1 MRRRRGLGDNTHNQ
15 MTYSQTWPS
24 GDIPRDGRDTATDA
38 TSPLPMAARIP
49 RGRLDGRPNWARAA
63 RTPHAVALGIAVA
76 AGLLLGA
83 AALLP
88 CLPSAG
94 LIALALA
101 LAIAWCTPRTPADQD
116 GDSSPLDAMLP
127 ALEAMQDAV
136 MVICPDMTVLWAND
150 EQAGLAISDG
160 PLTGRR
166 CCEVICGRSTPCEQC
181 TIVRAMRTLAPERAT
196 AETASP
202 QSRATWQEV
211 TSSPILDASGGLVGV
226 LRVSRDVTALQQ
238 VEKALRES
246 ERDYRQLVQNAN
258 SIILRMDTEGTVT
271 FFNAF
276 AERFFGFT
284 AEEIIG
290 RNAVGTIVPETETSG
305 RDLAR
310 LLADLCRNPEQYATN
325 ENENCTS
332 DGRRVWVA
340 WTNSAVINEAG
351 EPIGALSVGNDITAH
366 KQAEA
371 DLRERHRELEQL
383 FAAIPDALIY
393 TDAEHRV
400 TQVSPAFTR
409 LYGYSPESIAGEHI
423 SLLYADPGDARVC
436 REAGDLAGRT
446 CSATHRRIDGSTFES
461 EAVNTAV
468 HNARGDL
475 IGYLSII
482 RDVTEQK
489 RAQQALRMMQFAV
502 EHASVAVYWTSA
514 SGRFV
519 YVNSAA
525 CRSVGY
531 QAHDLLRMSVADIDP
546 NFPVDGWP
554 EHWAELKR
562 AGALVFRTSHRNR
575 DGRVFPVEITAHH
588 VDFEGREF
596 NFAFVRDLTDHEQV
610 ELALRESED
619 CYRALSSAAT
629 EGVLIHDKAT
639 IVDCNEAICRIFG
652 YEHSE
657 LIGADVF
664 SLGAPESR
672 SVLRENA
679 AKATARPYEAVG
691 LHKDGTRF
699 PVEITGRDM
708 PFRGR
713 TRRVVTVRDI
723 SERKQAEEA
732 ARQSEKRYRILA
744 ENARDVIWMCDFQLN
759 FTYVSPSVE
768 TLRGYT
774 SEEAQGHALEQTLTP
789 PSAALARQVSEELV
803 SGSANPLDSS
813 APEQA
818 RVLELEMTRKDGST
832 VWTEVTMTLA
842 RDAEG
847 KPTGIIGIT
856 RDIAER
862 RQAEEERRRLA
873 RAVEQTGD
881 AILIIDADGRILYAN
896 RAAETLSEYSRT
908 QLQGASLHTLA
919 DNPRQRGA
927 IRRVWAA
934 ARDQRLWQGRVAL
947 TRPDG
952 TGYYCDVTMS
962 AVQDADGLIVNHVI
976 TARDVTAQLGL
987 EDQLRHTQKMEALGA
1002 LAGGVAHDFNNML
1015 TAIRGY
1021 AELLKNRDLQPE
1033 DTVRAAETI
1042 ERAAE
1047 RAGSLTSQLL
1057 GFARKGMLQKTPVDM
1072 HAAVNEVIA
1081 LLSHTIDKRV
1091 SLVTDFSLNRAVV
1104 IGDPN
1109 QLQQVLLNL
1118 ALNARDAMPDGGR
1131 LIFSTSSIDITT
1143 AETSRHPEA
1152 RPGRYVAVSV
1162 SDTGTGIA
1170 PDLFDRIFDPFVT
1183 TKPEGDGSG
1192 MGLPMVYGIV
1202 SAHGG
1207 WVEVSTRQ
1215 REGSVFTVLLPAAKD
1230 QAAAQRAGGTRS
1242 ETLLGSGRILV
1253 VDDEEI
1259 VREIL
1264 SDMLRRLGYE
1274 VIEAEAGAEAVEVY
1288 GSQREQIDAVILD
1301 LVMPGMSGGDTFDA
1315 LRAIDP
1321 SVRALLSTGH
1331 SPDGVTQALLDRGV
1345 KGLVPKPY
1353 GLNELARALHAAL
1366 TP

>member
-1 MRRRRGLGDNTHNQ
+1 
-15 MTYSQTWPS
+15 MTYTLTWLRGEDPS
-24 GDIPRDGRDTATDA
+24 GGRDTATDTA
-38 TSPLPMAARIP
+38 SRLPQAAIRPL
-49 RGRLDGRPNWARAA
+49 GRLDVWPNWERPAK
-63 RTPHAVALGIAVA
+63 THHGVALGISIAT
-76 AGLLLGA
+76 GLLLVA
-83 AALLP
+83 ASLLP
-88 CLPSAG
+88 CLPGGG
-94 LIALALA
+94 LVVLALA
-101 LAIAWCTPRTPADQD
+101 VAIAFWALQDPADQD
-116 GDSSPLDAMLP
+116 GDSSPLDAM
-127 ALEAMQDAV
+127 QDAV
-136 MVICPDMTVLWAND
+136 MVVGPGMTVLWANE
-150 EQAGLAISDG
+150 EQSALALSPG
-160 PLTGRR
+160 PVTGRP
-166 CCEVICGRSTPCEQC
+166 CCEVFCGRSTPCEQC
-181 TIVRAMRTLAPERAT
+181 TTARAMRTRKPERAK
-196 AETASP
+196 AEIEACP
-202 QSRATWQEV
+202 ARGAWQEV
-211 TSSPILDASGGLVGV
+211 TSSPILDASGELVGV

-238 VEKALRES
+238 VEKALCES
-246 ERDYRQLVQNAN
+246 ERDYRQLVQSAN
-258 SIILRMDTEGTVT
+258 SIILRMDTKGTVT

-276 AERFFGFT
+276 AERFFGYT

-325 ENENCTS
+325 ENENCTR
-332 DGRRVWVA
+332 DGKRVWVA

-351 EPIGALSVGNDITAH
+351 EPIGVLSVGNDITAH
-366 KQAEA
+366 RQAEA
-371 DLRERHRELEQL
+371 ALTERHRELAQL

-393 TDAEHRV
+393 TDTDHRV

-409 LYGYSPESIAGEHI
+409 LYGYTPEDIAGKQLA
-423 SLLYADPGDARVC
+423 LLYADPADARAC

-446 CSATHRRIDGSTFES
+446 CSATHRRKDGSTFES

-468 HNARGDL
+468 HDARGDL

-482 RDVTEQK
+482 RNVT
-489 RAQQALRMMQFAV
+489 AQRLAEQALRMTQYAV
-502 EHASVAVYWTSA
+502 EHASAAVYWTSA

-525 CRSVGY
+525 CRALGY

-546 NFPVDGWP
+546 DFPSNRWP

-619 CYRALSSAAT
+619 RYRALSSAAT

-657 LIGADVF
+657 LLGADVF

-691 LHKDGTRF
+691 LRKDGTRF

-723 SERKQAEEA
+723 SERRQAEQA
-732 ARQSEKRYRILA
+732 LSESENRYRLLA
-744 ENARDVIWMCDFQLN
+744 DNARDVIWLADFNLN
-759 FTYVSPSVE
+759 FTYVSPAVE
-768 TLRGYT
+768 QLRGYT
-774 SEEAQGHALEQTLTP
+774 PEEACRHSLDETLTP
-789 PSAALARQVSEELV
+789 SSAALARRVIAEELRLGPDGV
-803 SGSANPLDSS
+803 VQLPSPGHS
-813 APEQA
+813 
-818 RVLELEMTRKDGST
+818 RVLELEHYRRDGST
-832 VWTEVTMTLA
+832 VWTEVTVTVA
-842 RDAEG
+842 RDDGGRPA
-847 KPTGIIGIT
+847 GIIGIT

-881 AILIIDADGRILYAN
+881 AILVIDAEGRIVYAN
-896 RAAETLSEYSRT
+896 QAAETLSGYSRSR
-908 QLQGASLHTLA
+908 LVGASLYALA
-919 DNPRQRGA
+919 DDPRQRGA
-927 IRRVWAA
+927 VRRVWAA
-934 ARDQRLWQGRVAL
+934 ARNRRLWQGRVAL

-952 TGYYCDVTMS
+952 TAYHCDVTMS
-962 AVQDADGLIVNHVI
+962 AVQDADGAIVNHVI
-976 TARDVTAQLGL
+976 TARDVSAQLGL
-987 EDQLRHTQKMEALGA
+987 EEQLRHTQKMEALGA

-1021 AELLKNRDLQPE
+1021 AEMLKNRDLPPE

-1047 RAGSLTSQLL
+1047 RAGALTSQLL
-1057 GFARKGMLQKTPVDM
+1057 GFARKGMLRKMPVDM
-1072 HAAVNEVIA
+1072 DTAVENVIA
-1081 LLSHTIDKRV
+1081 LLSHTIDKRI
-1091 SLVTDFSLNRAVV
+1091 SLTADLGAERAVV

-1109 QLQQVLLNL
+1109 QLEQILLNL

-1131 LIFSTSSIDITT
+1131 MVFTTSSVNITP
-1143 AETSRHPEA
+1143 AHTSRHPEA

-1170 PDLFDRIFDPFVT
+1170 PDLLDRIFDPFVT
-1183 TKPEGDGSG
+1183 TKPEGEGSG
-1192 MGLPMVYGIV
+1192 MGLPMIYGIV

-1230 QAAAQRAGGTRS
+1230 EAGAQQAGVTRS
-1242 ETLLGSGRILV
+1242 KTLIGSGRILV

-1274 VIEAEAGAEAVEVY
+1274 VIEAETGAEGVELY
-1288 GSQREQIDAVILD
+1288 AHQGERIDAVILD

-1321 SVRALLSTGH
+1321 SVKALLSTGH
-1331 SPDGVTQALLDRGV
+1331 SPDGVTQSLLDRGV

-1353 GLNELARALHAAL
+1353 GLNELAQALDDAL
-1366 TP
+1366 NS

>member
-1 MRRRRGLGDNTHNQ
+1 
-15 MTYSQTWPS
+15 MTYTHPWLCGQTPPDSLTTAGNTGAGEPQTVPGPAGQPGRHIHGCGVS
-24 GDIPRDGRDTATDA
+24 GAPEHVLSRA
-38 TSPLPMAARIP
+38 LEARQ
-49 RGRLDGRPNWARAA
+49 GFRLG
-63 RTPHAVALGIAVA
+63 LSIA
-76 AGLLLGA
+76 AGLLLVTASLLSCLPGGCITIA
-83 AALLP
+83 AIAFAVTLAALP
-88 CLPSAG
+88 NPAG
-94 LIALALA
+94 RRGGGPPL
-101 LAIAWCTPRTPADQD
+101 
-116 GDSSPLDAMLP
+116 GDMLP
-127 ALEAMQDAV
+127 VLEAMQDAV
-136 MVICPDMTVLWAND
+136 AVLAPDKTVLWAND
-150 EQAGLAISDG
+150 MQVAMAVTGEAVI
-160 PLTGRR
+160 GRR
-166 CCEVICGRSTPCEQC
+166 CCDVFCGDPSCCEVCTAALALQTLTPQRR
-181 TIVRAMRTLAPERAT
+181 TVRIPGPDAQLGWYEVSSSPLR
-196 AETASP
+196 TASG
-202 QSRATWQEV
+202 E
-211 TSSPILDASGGLVGV
+211 LLGV
-226 LRVSRDVTALQQ
+226 LRVSREVTELQRAQ
-238 VEKALRES
+238 MALRES
-246 ERDYRQLVQNAN
+246 ERDYRQLVENAN
-258 SIILRMDTEGTVT
+258 SIILRMDTEGRIT

-276 AERFFGFT
+276 AERFFGYS

-290 RNAVGTIVPETETSG
+290 RSAVGTIVPETETSG

-325 ENENCTS
+325 ENENCTR

-340 WTNSAVINEAG
+340 WSNSAVINEAG
-351 EPIGALSVGNDITAH
+351 EPVGALSVGNDITAH
-366 KQAEA
+366 RQAEA
-371 DLRERHRELEQL
+371 ALSDRHSELQQV
-383 FAAIPDALIY
+383 FAAIPDAIIS
-393 TDAEHRV
+393 TDRDRHI
-400 TQVSPAFTR
+400 TQVNDAFTG
-409 LYGYSPESIAGEHI
+409 LYGYQAEEVIGRHTAFLNIARKPQSP
-423 SLLYADPGDARVC
+423 
-436 REAGDLAGRT
+436 GRT
-446 CSATHRRIDGSTFES
+446 SSPGEACTEVHHRKDGSTFVGE
-461 EAVNTAV
+461 TAETPV
-468 HNARGDL
+468 FDAAGQS
-475 IGYLSII
+475 IGHLTLV

-519 YVNSAA
+519 YVNKAA
-525 CRSVGY
+525 CRLLGY
-531 QAHDLLRMSVADIDP
+531 QKEELLRMSVADIDP
-546 NFPVDGWP
+546 DFPANRWP

-562 AGALVFRTSHRNR
+562 DGALGFRTRHRRR
-575 DGRVFPVEITAHH
+575 DQSEFPVEITANY
-588 VDFEGREF
+588 VEFEGDEYV
-596 NFAFVRDLTDHEQV
+596 FAFAWDLTEQERV
-610 ELALRESED
+610 EQALRESED
-619 CYRALSSAAT
+619 RYRALSSAAA
-629 EGVLIHDKAT
+629 EGILIHDRAT
-639 IVDCNEAICRIFG
+639 VIDCNEAICRIFG
-652 YEHSE
+652 YEHDE
-657 LIGADVF
+657 LLGFDVF

-679 AKATARPYEAVG
+679 AGATAGPYEAVG
-691 LHKDGTRF
+691 LRKDGTRF
-699 PVEITGRDM
+699 PVEIAGRDM

-723 SERKQAEEA
+723 SERKRAEEA
-732 ARQSEKRYRILA
+732 ARESETRYRILA
-744 ENARDVIWMCDFQLN
+744 ENARDVIWMCDFELN

-789 PSAALARQVSEELV
+789 PSAALARQVFTEEL
-803 SGSANPLDSS
+803 GEWLANPQDSS

-856 RDIAER
+856 RDIADR
-862 RQAEEERRRLA
+862 REAEEERRQLA

-881 AILIIDADGRILYAN
+881 AILVIDAEGRIAYAN
-896 RAAETLSEYSRT
+896 QAAETLSGYARSR
-908 QLQGASLHTLA
+908 LVGASLYSLA
-919 DNPRQRGA
+919 HSPRQKSA

-934 ARDQRLWQGRVAL
+934 ARHQRLWQGRIAL

-952 TGYYCDVTMS
+952 TAYQCDVTMS
-962 AVQDADGLIVNHVI
+962 AVQDADGVIVNHVI

-987 EDQLRHTQKMEALGA
+987 EEQLRHTQKMEALGA

-1021 AELLKNRDLQPE
+1021 AELLKNRDLAPE

-1072 HAAVNEVIA
+1072 HAAVHEVIT
-1081 LLSHTIDKRV
+1081 LLRHTIDKRV
-1091 SLVTDFSLNRAVV
+1091 ELVTDFAPEPAVAL
-1104 IGDPN
+1104 GDPN
-1109 QLQQVLLNL
+1109 QLEQVLLNL

-1131 LIFSTSSIDITT
+1131 MVFSTSSVDITQ

-1170 PDLFDRIFDPFVT
+1170 PGLLDRIFDPFVT

-1207 WVEVSTRQ
+1207 WVEVSTRE

-1230 QAAAQRAGGTRS
+1230 QAAAQRAVGAHS

-1259 VREIL
+1259 VRDIL

-1301 LVMPGMSGGDTFDA
+1301 LVMPGMSGGDTYDA

-1321 SVRALLSTGH
+1321 SVKALLSTGH

-1353 GLNELARALHAAL
+1353 GLDELARALHTAL
-1366 TP
+1366 DN